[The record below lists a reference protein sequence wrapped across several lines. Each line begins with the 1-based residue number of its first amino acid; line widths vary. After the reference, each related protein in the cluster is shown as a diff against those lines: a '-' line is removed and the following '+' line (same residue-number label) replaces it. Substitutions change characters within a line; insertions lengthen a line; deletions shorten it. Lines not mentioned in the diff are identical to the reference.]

1 MVFCPSRSRLP
12 ILQFWERKVA
22 AMQRWIIG
30 LLVFVLLIAIFDL
43 YVNDA
48 QLTTGLYRQ
57 AQAMG
62 RQLDIYAGHLMNF
75 IGNT

>member
-1 MVFCPSRSRLP
+1 MPVRSDLP
-12 ILQFWERKVA
+12 NLQDWEGKVA

-30 LLVFVLLIAIFDL
+30 VLVFVLLIAIFDL

-48 QLTTGLYRQ
+48 QLTTALYRQ

-62 RQLDIYAGHLMNF
+62 RQLDIYAAHLMYF